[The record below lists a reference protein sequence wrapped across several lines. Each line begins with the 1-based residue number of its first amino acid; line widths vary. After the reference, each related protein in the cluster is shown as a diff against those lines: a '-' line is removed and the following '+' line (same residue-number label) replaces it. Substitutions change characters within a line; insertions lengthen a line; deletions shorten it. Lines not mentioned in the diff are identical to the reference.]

1 MIAGLHFVVFSDAD
15 DVRDL
20 SILAHDE
27 RDSVRESSIVQNAV
41 SFGNLRVRIAQ
52 DRIVELQRLGEVGVF
67 LDRVAAGCEVSD
79 VVLTQGLTARTE
91 RFAFG
96 RSATGEGF
104 RVPGDNNR
112 LLTLE
117 L

>member
-1 MIAGLHFVVFSDAD
+1 MQNFTV
-15 DVRDL
+15 
-20 SILAHDE
+20 LANDE
-27 RDSVRESSIVQNAV
+27 SDSVRESTCIQDTVG
-41 SFGNLRVRIAQ
+41 FGHLGVGVTQ
-52 DRIVELQRLGEVGVF
+52 DRIVELQRFGECCVL
-67 LDRVAAGCEVSD
+67 LDRIAACCEVSD

-104 RVPGDNNR
+104 RVPRDHNG
-112 LLTLE
+112 LFAFE